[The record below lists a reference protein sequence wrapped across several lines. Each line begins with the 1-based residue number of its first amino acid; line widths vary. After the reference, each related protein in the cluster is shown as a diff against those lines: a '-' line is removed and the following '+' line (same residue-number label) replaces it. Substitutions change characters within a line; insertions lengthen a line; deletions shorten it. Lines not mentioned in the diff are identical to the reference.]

1 MAVDESSVSSH
12 AMRTTKPI
20 PAAWAAAIDDFCDA
34 LRAGGAPA
42 STISTRRSH
51 VSRVA
56 RCLGGSPFEVEGDQ
70 LVSWCGRQD
79 WAVETRRGVR
89 GSMLA
94 FYRWAVAAGRT
105 DANPAEALPRVRP
118 ATPSPRPAAEI
129 AYREA
134 LSRADERGR
143 LMLRLAAEA
152 GLRRAEVAQ
161 AHSRDLV
168 QDLEGW
174 SLVVHGKGGRQ
185 RVIPLTDSLAAAIRA
200 RGRGYLF
207 PGRDN
212 GHLSPRWVGKIV
224 TTLLP
229 GDTTMHQLRHRFA
242 TRAYSVDRDVFTVQE
257 LLGHASPAT
266 TRRYVMVPSS
276 ALRATVAAVA

>member
-1 MAVDESSVSSH
+1 M
-12 AMRTTKPI
+12 TTPI
-20 PAAWAAAIDDFCDA
+20 PAAWSAALDDFCDA

-42 STISTRRSH
+42 TTIGTRRNH
-51 VSRVA
+51 LRRVA
-56 RCLGGSPFEVEGDQ
+56 RQLGGTPFEVDGDR

-79 WAVETRRGVR
+79 WAVETRRGYR
-89 GSMLA
+89 QSLIA
-94 FYRWAVAAGRT
+94 FYGWAVAAGRT
-105 DANPAEALPRVRP
+105 SANPATALPKVR
-118 ATPSPRPAAEI
+118 AAVPSPRPAPEI

-134 LSRADERGR
+134 LARADDRA
-143 LMLRLAAEA
+143 LLILRLAAEA

-161 AHSRDLV
+161 AHSRDLIE
-168 QDLEGW
+168 DLEGY
-174 SLVVHGKGGRQ
+174 SLIVHGKGGRQ
-185 RVIPLTDSLAAAIRA
+185 RVVPLTNELAAAVRA

-224 TTLLP
+224 TLLLP
-229 GDTTMHQLRHRFA
+229 GESTMHQLRHRFA

-266 TRRYVMVPSS
+266 TRRYVMVPRS
-276 ALRATVAAVA
+276 ALRDTVRAVAS